1 MTIPRIAGIFRLT
14 RDPELRFTQSGKTV
28 ATLGLAAS
36 DSRKD
41 ESGNRQKLAT
51 LFIEANLWGTPAE
64 IVNNSCS
71 KGDELY
77 VAGTP
82 YTEQWQD
89 KNGNNRSTIKLRAY
103 AVKPI
108 QKPQDNAQPQADQ
121 WNSQPTKFGTNNG
134 PDNPPF

>member
-14 RDPELRFTQSGKTV
+14 RDPELHFTQSGKAV

-36 DSRKD
+36 DSKPDRQ
-41 ESGNRQKLAT
+41 GGWQKLAT

-64 IVNNSCS
+64 IVTNSCN

-82 YTEQWQD
+82 T
-89 KNGNNRSTIKLRAY
+89 
-103 AVKPI
+103 P
-108 QKPQDNAQPQADQ
+108 
-121 WNSQPTKFGTNNG
+121 NNG
-134 PDNPPF
+134 KTKTAISTPLSNSAPML

>member
-41 ESGNRQKLAT
+41 ESGNRQKLST

-64 IVNNSCS
+64 IVNNSCN

-89 KNGNNRSTIKLRAY
+89 KNGNKHSTIKLRAY

-108 QKPQDNAQPQADQ
+108 QKPQDNNQQNNDM
-121 WNSQPTKFGTNNG
+121 WGSQPSQDFGSI
-134 PDNPPF
+134 DQPPF